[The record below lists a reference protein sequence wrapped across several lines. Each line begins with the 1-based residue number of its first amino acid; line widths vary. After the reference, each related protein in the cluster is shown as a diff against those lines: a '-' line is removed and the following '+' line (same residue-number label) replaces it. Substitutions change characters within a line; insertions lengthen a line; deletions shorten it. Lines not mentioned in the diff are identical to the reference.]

1 MPGAEIY
8 EFGEFTLDVSERRLL
23 RSGKPLRLTPKA
35 HQLLLT
41 LVRRAGKLVTKRELL
56 ELVWPEC
63 FVSEGIVAVHVSALR
78 RILDG
83 AKGGTRHI
91 ETVPRAGY
99 RFIASV
105 NRGNGNGSFASSAR
119 GQRNPAVY
127 QLFGRGR
134 AHLLSYSMRETPNA
148 IAAFKAAIH
157 LDPSYSSAHAG
168 LALAY
173 CAQAY
178 QRLAPP
184 SEAYDAARASALR
197 ALAMDHSSADAQ
209 TALGGVLMFS
219 DWNWTGARMSLER
232 ALEINP
238 HHTEAYLLLGQLME
252 ALGDLDRGLDLKQRA
267 LERDPLSPL
276 VHLQIS
282 LSYWHQRRYK
292 DAIEWAN
299 KTVELDPRHPHAREH
314 LAGAYLKMGDFDEY
328 FLENIKHARLHGVP
342 AEALDPLKQ
351 AYLENGRA
359 GIVKLILKQAEL
371 HPQSFPAMQLA
382 IFHGDAGD
390 FDRAFL
396 HLSHAIDACDPSLIH
411 LAVAPQWDSLRCDPR
426 FSECLARMGLGPDK
440 RGIRPNAFDSQPS

>member
-1 MPGAEIY
+1 VPGAEIY
-8 EFGEFTLDVSERRLL
+8 EFGEFTLDVSERRLA
-23 RSGKPLRLTPKA
+23 RRGKPLKLSPKTY
-35 HQLLLT
+35 QLLLT
-41 LVRRAGKLVTKRELL
+41 LIRRAGKLVTKRELL
-56 ELVWPEC
+56 EIVWPEC

-78 RILDG
+78 RVLDG

-105 NRGNGNGSFASSAR
+105 TRGNGNSRFALSAR
-119 GQRNPAVY
+119 DPRKPEVY

-134 AHLLSYSMRETPNA
+134 AHLLSYSLRETPNA
-148 IAAFKAAIH
+148 IAAFKAAID
-157 LDPSYSSAHAG
+157 LDPSYSAAHAG
-168 LALAY
+168 LALAH

-184 SEAYDAARASALR
+184 SEAYHAARASALR

-209 TALGGVLMFS
+209 TALGAVLMFS
-219 DWNWTGARMSLER
+219 DWNWTGARISLEH
-232 ALEINP
+232 ALDINP
-238 HHTEAYLLLGQLME
+238 QHTEAYLLLGQLME

-282 LSYWHQRRYK
+282 LSFWHQRRYG

-314 LAGAYLKMGDFDEY
+314 LAGAYLKMGDFDAY
-328 FLENIKHARLHGVP
+328 FSENIEHARLHGVP

-351 AYLENGRA
+351 AYSENGRA
-359 GIVKLILKQAEL
+359 GIINLILKRAEL
-371 HPQSFPAMQLA
+371 YPQSFPAIQLA
-382 IFHGDAGD
+382 IFRGDAGD

-396 HLSHAIDACDPSLIH
+396 HLNHAIEARDPGLLH
-411 LAVAPQWDSLRCDPR
+411 LAVAPQWDSLRSDPR
-426 FSECLARMGLGPDK
+426 FPECLARMGLTPT
-440 RGIRPNAFDSQPS
+440 NS